1 MVNSEEIL
9 SKCEALL
16 NEWIAN
22 PKVGQSPEVAALLK
36 SNKSAIE
43 ALRTEMQQDATPSLS
58 ETTVVSFMKDHT
70 KAQTLRLTLE
80 IPIVDGAEFDSD
92 IDPERIATLF
102 LVANSGSTPSYAGT
116 WSDFC
121 EGAQILNRI
130 VAKEFELCGFFKRVW
145 NDTVETMKHATF
157 DYEIKEGS
165 TALRFNIVCRGLID
179 NEFEPGDRVKWL
191 LAKRN
196 RLFRLLIRSGL
207 PESECEWSAC
217 QLDQGGGM
225 TGWVQFRERAVIKL
239 RMKDVNSFVQY
250 HAAQVQRMS
259 EWLNSI
265 NLIEKTRWSVGKE
278 KYASKSKRFAPYR
291 RQTNPLLIKREA
303 EEYRDFCAT
312 HAFLLK

>member
-9 SKCEALL
+9 SKCEAVL

-22 PKVGQSPEVAALLK
+22 PKGNCPEVAALVK
-36 SNKSAIE
+36 SNKSALE
-43 ALRTEMQQDATPSLS
+43 TLRTEMQKNAKAS
-58 ETTVVSFMKDHT
+58 EDTMVVSFMKDHP
-70 KAQTLRLTLE
+70 KAQTMRLTLE
-80 IPIVDGAEFDSD
+80 IPVVQNAEFDSD

-102 LVANSGSTPSYAGT
+102 LVANSGSTPALFVST

-121 EGAQILNRI
+121 QGAHILNRI
-130 VAKEFELCGFFKRVW
+130 VTKEFELCGFFKRVW

-196 RLFRLLIRSGL
+196 RLFRILIRNGF

-239 RMKDVNSFVQY
+239 RMKDVNSFMQY

-259 EWLNSI
+259 EWLKLI
-265 NLIEKTRWSVGKE
+265 NLREKTQWSIGKE

-312 HAFLLK
+312 HAYLIK